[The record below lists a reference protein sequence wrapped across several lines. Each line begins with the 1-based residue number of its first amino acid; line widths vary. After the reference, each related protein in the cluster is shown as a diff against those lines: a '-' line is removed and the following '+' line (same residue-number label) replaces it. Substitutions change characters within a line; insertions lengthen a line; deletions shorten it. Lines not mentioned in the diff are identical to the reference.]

1 MENDGGG
8 VEEPLLM
15 GSVLNKETVAAD
27 KETAGNG
34 IVADTSIVYK
44 VYPARWLVLAVCC
57 FLALSN
63 AMQWISF
70 SSLSDEVQMYYRGR
84 PANGSMDVSLVTNQ
98 IFQFVAVFTGFGG
111 MYITDNKGI
120 KTAGLLGTSL
130 NVIGASIRMIAS
142 IPFIESHLVR
152 ETLLHAGSFIAASA
166 QAFFLVLPSK
176 IAECW
181 FPGDQRAIA
190 NVLSFVANP
199 AGVALG
205 TIVPSVLFK
214 NYTHGNPNSWMF
226 FSFTL
231 GMEFLAFFPFILA
244 LFVRSKLPPTPP
256 SASSAAHQ
264 NNIGFVKSILQCI
277 MNLQFFIQMT
287 LFAFAFSLLWSLMIF
302 LDGPLKDQGYNMAGY
317 PTAVCAVVG
326 TMTSLLAGHIA
337 DKTRKFKEIIRV
349 CTVGFSCSVIIL
361 RFFLNKPKTGPL
373 DSIIVYILCG
383 CLGAFSIPQFP
394 IGVELGVETTF
405 PVMEATSSGVLVIFG
420 SLFMFIIPF
429 VQTYTESLRLFYQQS
444 WKFALDVTC
453 ALSLVSVVLSLFFL
467 KPRYR
472 RLELENAKLALEK
485 EEPVVTA
492 RTVVSDIEMR

>member
-1 MENDGGG
+1 MEKDG
-8 VEEPLLM
+8 VDEPLLM
-15 GSVLNKETVAAD
+15 GSANK
-27 KETAGNG
+27 KESAENATANG
-34 IVADTSIVYK
+34 SAVDENVVYK
-44 VYPARWLVLAVCC
+44 VYRARWLVLAVCC

-70 SSLSDEVQMYYRGR
+70 SSLSEEVQMYYRGR

-120 KTAGLLGTSL
+120 KTASLLGTSL
-130 NVIGASIRMIAS
+130 NVVGATLRMIAS
-142 IPFIESHLVR
+142 VPYIESHLTR
-152 ETLLHAGSFIAASA
+152 EILLHAGSFIAASA

-205 TIVPSVLFK
+205 TIVPSILFK
-214 NYTHGNPNSWMF
+214 EYTSIHSAHWIF
-226 FSFTL
+226 FFFTL
-231 GMEFLAFFPFILA
+231 GMECLALFPFVLA
-244 LFVRSKLPPTPP
+244 LFVRTKLPPTPP

-264 NNIGFVKSILQCI
+264 DNIGFVKSILHCI
-277 MNLQFFIQMT
+277 LNVQFFIQMC

-302 LDGPLKDQGYNMAGY
+302 LDGPLKDQGYELAGY

-326 TMTSLLAGHIA
+326 TLTSLLAGHIA

-349 CTVGFSCSVIIL
+349 CTCGFACSVITL
-361 RFFLNKPKTGPL
+361 RMFLNKRSEGPL
-373 DSIIVYILCG
+373 DTVIVYVLCG

-429 VQTYTESLRLFYQQS
+429 VQTYTESLRLFYAQS

-453 ALSLVSVVLSLFFL
+453 GLSLVSVILSLLFL

-472 RLELENAKLALEK
+472 RLELENAQSPVAAEK
-485 EEPVVTA
+485 EPPV
-492 RTVVSDIEMR
+492 RSPGSSEIEMR

>member
-1 MENDGGG
+1 
-8 VEEPLLM
+8 M
-15 GSVLNKETVAAD
+15 GSVINKEAVAAD
-27 KETAGNG
+27 KEPATNG
-34 IVADTSIVYK
+34 GVADNSVVYK

-70 SSLSDEVQMYYRGR
+70 SSLSEEVQMYYRGK
-84 PANGSMDVSLVTNQ
+84 PANQSMEVSLVTNQ

-130 NVIGASIRMIAS
+130 NVIGATIRMIAS
-142 IPFIESHLVR
+142 LPFIESHFIR
-152 ETLLHAGSFIAASA
+152 ETLLHTGSFIAASA

-277 MNLQFFIQMT
+277 LNVQFFIQMT

-337 DKTRKFKEIIRV
+337 DKTRRFKEIIRV
-349 CTVGFSCSVIIL
+349 CTVGFSCSVITL
-361 RFFLNKPKTGPL
+361 RMFLDRPAEKSL
-373 DSIIVYILCG
+373 DSWDPIIVYILCG

-429 VQTYTESLRLFYQQS
+429 VQTYTEGLKLFYQQS

-453 ALSLVSVVLSLFFL
+453 ALSLVSVTLSLFFL

-472 RLELENAKLALEK
+472 RLELENAKLALGR
-485 EEPVVTA
+485 EEPDTA
-492 RTVVSDIEMR
+492 RTVVASDIEMR

>member
-1 MENDGGG
+1 
-8 VEEPLLM
+8 M
-15 GSVLNKETVAAD
+15 GSAINKEAVAAD
-27 KETAGNG
+27 K
-34 IVADTSIVYK
+34 DTSANEGISENSVIYK

-70 SSLSDEVQMYYRGR
+70 SSLSDEVQIYYRGR
-84 PANGSMDVSLVTNQ
+84 PANGSIDVSLVTNQ

-120 KTAGLLGTSL
+120 KTAGLLGTTL

-142 IPFIESHLVR
+142 IPFIKSHFVR
-152 ETLLHAGSFIAASA
+152 ECLLHAGSFIAASA

-205 TIVPSVLFK
+205 TIVPSILFGHNK
-214 NYTHGNPNSWMF
+214 TIDSNSWMF
-226 FSFTL
+226 FTFTL
-231 GMEFLAFFPFILA
+231 GMECLALFPFVLA
-244 LFVRSKLPPTPP
+244 LFVRTKLPPTPP

-264 NNIGFVKSILQCI
+264 NNIGFFKSILQCI
-277 MNLQFFIQMT
+277 FNAQFFIQMT

-302 LDGPLKDQGYNMAGY
+302 LDGPLKDQGYEMAGY
-317 PTAVCAVVG
+317 PTAVCAIVG
-326 TMTSLLAGHIA
+326 TLTSLLAGHIA

-349 CTVGFSCSVIIL
+349 CTVGFSCSVITL
-361 RFFLNKPKTGPL
+361 RMFLNQPRTGL
-373 DSIIVYILCG
+373 FDSIIVYTLCG

-429 VQTYTESLRLFYQQS
+429 AQNYTEKLHLFYAQS

-453 ALSLVSVVLSLFFL
+453 GLSIVSVILSLFFL
-467 KPRYR
+467 RPRYR
-472 RLELENAKLALEK
+472 RLELENAKLALEN
-485 EEPVVTA
+485 EEPVTA
-492 RTVVSDIEMR
+492 RTAASDIEMR

>member
-1 MENDGGG
+1 
-8 VEEPLLM
+8 M

-44 VYPARWLVLAVCC
+44 
-57 FLALSN
+57 
-63 AMQWISF
+63 QWISF

-226 FSFTL
+226 FSFVRNYQMIFSQFIIFQTL

>member
-1 MENDGGG
+1 
-8 VEEPLLM
+8 M
-15 GSVLNKETVAAD
+15 GSVVNKEAVD
-27 KETAGNG
+27 KEPSSNG
-34 IVADTSIVYK
+34 AVTESIVVYK

-142 IPFIESHLVR
+142 IPFIESHLIR
-152 ETLLHAGSFIAASA
+152 EILLHAGSFIAASA

-214 NYTHGNPNSWMF
+214 NYTHGPNSWMF
-226 FSFTL
+226 FAFTL

-277 MNLQFFIQMT
+277 LNVQFFIQMT

-302 LDGPLKDQGYNMAGY
+302 LDGPLKDQGYDMAGY

-349 CTVGFSCSVIIL
+349 CTVGFSCSVITL
-361 RFFLNKPKTGPL
+361 RMFLNKPSNGPL
-373 DSIIVYILCG
+373 DSIVVYILCG

-429 VQTYTESLRLFYQQS
+429 VQTYTESLRLFYAQS

-453 ALSLVSVVLSLFFL
+453 GLSIVSVILSLLFL

-472 RLELENAKLALEK
+472 RLELENAKQTLGK
-485 EEPVVTA
+485 EDQIDSA
-492 RTVVSDIEMR
+492 RTNISDIEMR